1 MYFLS
6 RTTLIRTR
14 ITAPSYP
21 PFSYSLIFLC
31 CTEQRMPPTYT
42 RTQNSRAAS
51 TYVSTA
57 TLKTRPITWSLP
69 SRNAKKTLTEA
80 TLSTGHSGH
89 TTFGYVTS
97 SGENLF
103 PASSHA
109 TTCTVFF
116 FTLPS
121 KQPPSKQTTR
131 VADDA
136 APMYGTDSSFHH
148 GSNCFS
154 ILNLHRA
161 RERKLFLRRRSDLET
176 DVSRR
181 YPRKKKN
188 QSRKGETEGMKKD
201 RNNKK

>member
-1 MYFLS
+1 
-6 RTTLIRTR
+6 
-14 ITAPSYP
+14 
-21 PFSYSLIFLC
+21 
-31 CTEQRMPPTYT
+31 MPPTYT
-42 RTQNSRAAS
+42 RTQNSRVAS

-69 SRNAKKTLTEA
+69 NRNAKKTLTEA

-103 PASSHA
+103 PVSSHA

-136 APMYGTDSSFHH
+136 APMYGTDSSFQHE
-148 GSNCFS
+148 SNCFS
-154 ILNLHRA
+154 ILTLHRA
-161 RERKLFLRRRSDLET
+161 RERKLFFEVPLRFGNGRQSAPPEKEEKPKSKRRNGRNE
-176 DVSRR
+176 
-181 YPRKKKN
+181 
-188 QSRKGETEGMKKD
+188 KG
-201 RNNKK
+201 